1 VIAEAL
7 AGVPEADFRRHPRLT
22 ESAQLAASQISQV
35 HRMLLESDPVEAEAF
50 RDQVAARAG
59 DAIGRF
65 AHSVRPA
72 RLRRYDDG
80 PGPPGQ
86 RVVPKLGIAGLSTTP
101 PAAAPMPPAKFGGQ
115 PDWIGEPQWPVA
127 DDGKPLTFHAQ
138 LPVPGHQGQMAYVF
152 FAEAA
157 DDDSWGPLSSGN
169 AVVVQPAGTCHLPTA
184 PLRHGPGIWRI
195 VEEPGHYSRLWGI
208 HERYERYAVLKEGL
222 DPLVVD
228 YPPYD
233 LDAPR
238 LPYEPE
244 MPVDTTD
251 TNKIGGT
258 PSWLQGDDVPDGDGW
273 RFAFQWTADWASE
286 ELADGAEIYGFIR
299 DSDLAACV
307 LWQCH

>member
-1 VIAEAL
+1 MIAEAL